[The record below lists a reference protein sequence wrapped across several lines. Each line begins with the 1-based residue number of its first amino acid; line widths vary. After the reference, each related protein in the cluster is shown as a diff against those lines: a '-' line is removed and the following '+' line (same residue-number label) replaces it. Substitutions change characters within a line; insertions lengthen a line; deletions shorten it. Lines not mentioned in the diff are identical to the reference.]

1 MACVILFMM
10 SYSLYIHIPFCQRRC
25 GYCDFNT
32 YAGMDQ
38 WMERYVL
45 ALTREVDMVARR
57 AERLPVHSIY
67 FGGGTPSF
75 LPADL
80 ITFIMTKVQERFDLL
95 DGAEVTLEVNPGTIT
110 DEKMTSYARAGINRI
125 SLGLQSIHPQE
136 LKALDRLHGY
146 HEAVEAIRYSQNAG
160 IGRVNVDLI
169 YGIPGQSM
177 DGWMKSLAAVCAL
190 PIDHLSLYS
199 LTIEPGTPLFQ
210 LVAQGKVQPADDDMA
225 ADMFEYAID
234 SLAQAG
240 WQHYEISNWARK
252 QENGIW
258 STSRHNLQY
267 WQNLPYLGFGAGAH
281 GYAAGWR
288 TVNVPGIVEY
298 INLCKKEEELPF
310 PFSPANSERI
320 SIDTWT
326 EIQETMMVGLR
337 LCEQGVT
344 QEAFYQRFNTSLE
357 DLFHNPINTLMQ
369 RGLVE
374 WADGEDKPLRLTR
387 KGRLLGN
394 QVFMEFIDLP
404 APEGWGIKRQ

>member
-1 MACVILFMM
+1 
-10 SYSLYIHIPFCQRRC
+10 
-25 GYCDFNT
+25 
-32 YAGMDQ
+32 
-38 WMERYVL
+38 
-45 ALTREVDMVARR
+45 
-57 AERLPVHSIY
+57 
-67 FGGGTPSF
+67 
-75 LPADL
+75 
-80 ITFIMTKVQERFDLL
+80 
-95 DGAEVTLEVNPGTIT
+95 
-110 DEKMTSYARAGINRI
+110 
-125 SLGLQSIHPQE
+125 
-136 LKALDRLHGY
+136 
-146 HEAVEAIRYSQNAG
+146 
-160 IGRVNVDLI
+160 
-169 YGIPGQSM
+169 
-177 DGWMKSLAAVCAL
+177 
-190 PIDHLSLYS
+190 
-199 LTIEPGTPLFQ
+199 
-210 LVAQGKVQPADDDMA
+210 MA